1 MNKSL
6 RHYSEWKKPD
16 TKENPLFYSIYV
28 MFKDRR
34 KQSVIIQ
41 CIAMAVSGGGEG
53 LIGEKQGKT
62 FWKVKNVF
70 LFHHIS
76 DTRLHEYM

>member
-1 MNKSL
+1 
-6 RHYSEWKKPD
+6 
-16 TKENPLFYSIYV
+16 